1 MHHRAIR
8 SLLQSVAAAVVAACF
23 VGTAPASIIWSG
35 LTYTFVNA
43 AGSDPTLPA
52 NQDRITDNVWLTR
65 ANIQG
70 IYNIAQEAFYQGA
83 RRSGPSPMGTEWAFG
98 TTANYSTLTYRSWA
112 LAANGSPPSLVGR
125 SMVVH
130 LIDDDIYLDIRFTAW
145 GVGGIGGFSYIRAV
159 PAPGAGVLL
168 GLGALGF
175 GCRRSRRAGSAVLAG

>member
-1 MHHRAIR
+1 M
-8 SLLQSVAAAVVAACF
+8 LLPISA
-23 VGTAPASIIWSG
+23 APASIIWSG

-43 AGSDPTLPA
+43 AGTDPNVEA
-52 NQDRITDNVWLTR
+52 NQDRITANVWLTR

-70 IYNIAQEAFYQGA
+70 IFNIAQEGFYQGA

-112 LAANGSPPSLVGR
+112 LTANGSPPSLVGR

-145 GVGGIGGFSYIRAV
+145 GVGGVGGFTYIRAV
-159 PAPGAGVLL
+159 PAPGAVALL
-168 GLGALGF
+168 GLGGLVAA
-175 GCRRSRRAGSAVLAG
+175 RRGRVRTARATY